1 MPRTVLLVVAL
12 ALASALPLHA
22 QRRFRLGP
30 AVSSISLQDLSG
42 ASHSFTG
49 YGGAVALITGD
60 DGESGLSIARYGDLR
75 TDSRVRRLTL
85 YALDSYYYP
94 VGTRG
99 IAPFATTELGL
110 ARVTESASL
119 CLLLSCT
126 DTVSTSSQVALA
138 FGLGV
143 RINAGKDAAAVIEGR
158 FLQVPQS
165 EIQALE
171 ARANVSIA
179 LGSPRTGQFTA
190 GTLGPAASYLVPVSG
205 PLRARSP
212 FVGVRFRRDTKKPSS
227 SVGLEID
234 FAPMKVVGSCT
245 DPGCRPAAILF
256 APGYEA
262 GVWPRW
268 GRVYGEVGF
277 LLAGFYTE
285 GPDRGIAQGLHGGLG
300 CDLTSGPMIWN
311 FNARLLWLQRKS
323 GENVFGVQVGA
334 SLSPALRGQTARH

>member
-1 MPRTVLLVVAL
+1 MPRTVLLVAAL
-12 ALASALPLHA
+12 TLASALPLHA
-22 QRRFRLGP
+22 QRRFRVGP
-30 AVSSISLQDLSG
+30 AISSISLEGLSG
-42 ASHSFTG
+42 AGHGFTG

-60 DGESGLSIARYGDLR
+60 DGESGLSVARYGELG
-75 TDSRVRRLTL
+75 TDGRVRRLTL

-99 IAPFATTELGL
+99 IAPFAATELGL

-126 DTVSTSSQVALA
+126 DTVSTSSQVALG

-143 RINAGKDAAAVIEGR
+143 RINAGKDAAAFIEGR
-158 FLQVPQS
+158 FLEVPQS
-165 EIQALE
+165 QIQALE

-190 GTLGPAASYLVPVSG
+190 GTLGPAASYLVPLSG

-212 FVGVRFRRDTKKPSS
+212 FVGIRFRRDTKKPSS

-234 FAPMKVVGSCT
+234 FAPMKVIGSCT

-262 GVWPRW
+262 GVRPRW
-268 GRVYGEVGF
+268 GRLYGEVGV
-277 LLAGFYTE
+277 LLAGCCAR
-285 GPDRGIAQGLHGGLG
+285 GPAGGGARARRAGTSPPRLRRADPPPPAARRPGGLG
-300 CDLTSGPMIWN
+300 
-311 FNARLLWLQRKS
+311 A
-323 GENVFGVQVGA
+323 
-334 SLSPALRGQTARH
+334 RGQGRLPPRA

>member
-1 MPRTVLLVVAL
+1 MPRTVLLVAAL
-12 ALASALPLHA
+12 TLASAVPLHA

-30 AVSSISLQDLSG
+30 AVSSMSLQGLSG

-60 DGESGLSIARYGDLR
+60 DGESGLSVIRYGDLG
-75 TDSRVRRLTL
+75 TDSPVRRLTL
-85 YALDSYYYP
+85 YARDSYYYP
-94 VGTRG
+94 AGPRG
-99 IAPFATTELGL
+99 I
-110 ARVTESASL
+110 
-119 CLLLSCT
+119 
-126 DTVSTSSQVALA
+126 
-138 FGLGV
+138 
-143 RINAGKDAAAVIEGR
+143 
-158 FLQVPQS
+158 
-165 EIQALE
+165 
-171 ARANVSIA
+171 
-179 LGSPRTGQFTA
+179 
-190 GTLGPAASYLVPVSG
+190 GPAASYLVPLSG

-212 FVGVRFRRDTKKPSS
+212 FVGVRFRRDTKKPAS
-227 SVGLEID
+227 SVGLEIE

-300 CDLTSGPMIWN
+300 CDLTSGPMTWN

-323 GENVFGVQVGA
+323 GENVFGVQVGL
-334 SLSPALRGQTARH
+334 SLSPGLRGKTARP

>member
-1 MPRTVLLVVAL
+1 MPRTVLLVAAL
-12 ALASALPLHA
+12 TLASAVPLHA
-22 QRRFRLGP
+22 RRRFRLGP
-30 AVSSISLQDLSG
+30 VALSCAFRARG
-42 ASHSFTG
+42 GPSHSFTG

-60 DGESGLSIARYGDLR
+60 DGESGLSVIRYGDLG

-85 YALDSYYYP
+85 SALDSYYSP

-99 IAPFATTELGL
+99 IAPFAATELGL
-110 ARVTESASL
+110 ARVTESTSL

-126 DTVSTSSQVALA
+126 DTLSTSSQVALA

-179 LGSPRTGQFTA
+179 LGSPRAGQFTA
-190 GTLGPAASYLVPVSG
+190 GTLGPAASYLVPLSG

-212 FVGVRFRRDTKKPSS
+212 FVGVRFRRDTKNPAS

-285 GPDRGIAQGLHGGLG
+285 GPDRGIAQGLHGGVGGGLAR
-300 CDLTSGPMIWN
+300 GPTVWELDGPPVG
-311 FNARLLWLQRKS
+311 RQRKS
-323 GENVFGVQVGA
+323 GENVFGVQIGG
-334 SLSPALRGQTARH
+334 SISPRIGGSR

>member
-1 MPRTVLLVVAL
+1 MPRTVLLVAAL
-12 ALASALPLHA
+12 TLASAVPLHA

-30 AVSSISLQDLSG
+30 AVSSMSLQDLSG

-60 DGESGLSIARYGDLR
+60 DGESGLSVIRYGDLG

-99 IAPFATTELGL
+99 IAPFAATELGL
-110 ARVTESASL
+110 ARVTESTSL

-126 DTVSTSSQVALA
+126 DTVSTSSQVALT

-158 FLQVPQS
+158 FLEVPQS

-190 GTLGPAASYLVPVSG
+190 GTLGPAASYLVPLSG
-205 PLRARSP
+205 PLRARRRHPVRAGLRGRGLAALGTGVRRSGLP
-212 FVGVRFRRDTKKPSS
+212 ARRLLHRGPGPRYRSGAARWVGVRSHEWPDD
-227 SVGLEID
+227 LE
-234 FAPMKVVGSCT
+234 
-245 DPGCRPAAILF
+245 
-256 APGYEA
+256 
-262 GVWPRW
+262 
-268 GRVYGEVGF
+268 
-277 LLAGFYTE
+277 
-285 GPDRGIAQGLHGGLG
+285 
-300 CDLTSGPMIWN
+300 
-311 FNARLLWLQRKS
+311 LQRPP
-323 GENVFGVQVGA
+323 VVAAAQVGGERVRRA
-334 SLSPALRGQTARH
+334 GGS

>member
-1 MPRTVLLVVAL
+1 MPRTVLLVAAL
-12 ALASALPLHA
+12 TLASAVPLHA

-30 AVSSISLQDLSG
+30 AVSSMSLQDLSG

-60 DGESGLSIARYGDLR
+60 DGESGLSVIRYGDLG

-99 IAPFATTELGL
+99 IAPFAATELGL
-110 ARVTESASL
+110 ARVTESTSL

-138 FGLGV
+138 F
-143 RINAGKDAAAVIEGR
+143 
-158 FLQVPQS
+158 
-165 EIQALE
+165 
-171 ARANVSIA
+171 
-179 LGSPRTGQFTA
+179 
-190 GTLGPAASYLVPVSG
+190 
-205 PLRARSP
+205 
-212 FVGVRFRRDTKKPSS
+212 
-227 SVGLEID
+227 GLEID

-300 CDLTSGPMIWN
+300 CDLTSGPMTWN

-323 GENVFGVQVGA
+323 GENVFGVQVGL
-334 SLSPALRGQTARH
+334 SLSPGLRGKTARP